1 MPGYNQ
7 LSEAEVMERY
17 VAIEAR
23 KKRILEKRLRA
34 EQREERRRQ
43 TEELSLKMAEA
54 RLQKKFEQQGM
65 QTLFILNERNGRSC
79 SLHSCLATNSV
90 K

>member
-1 MPGYNQ
+1 MDCLLRQVPGYNQ

-34 EQREERRRQ
+34 QQREERRRQ

-54 RLQKKFEQQGM
+54 RLQKKFEQQGINIYLCLLM
-65 QTLFILNERNGRSC
+65 LDCAAPC
-79 SLHSCLATNSV
+79 SV
-90 K
+90 Q